1 MALSILSAA
10 LLLASIVS
18 GKTYGNSTDNHPK
31 IETYRCTVKDGCHKK
46 TNYLV
51 LDAGKHGIK
60 TSSGVSCTTGN
71 NPPNSTACTTPEECA
86 TNCHISSIADY
97 SSFGVHTQGT
107 DIRLT
112 MFNATGAEV
121 SPRIYLLEK
130 NKQRYEMLKLTGS
143 EFTFDV
149 DMVNLPCGMNSAL
162 YLSEM
167 LPDGGK
173 NASIYNKDGAAKG
186 TGYCDA
192 QCYKTS
198 FINGVGNFDQ
208 KGACCSEMD
217 IWEANS
223 RTNQL
228 APHPCS
234 QPGLYKC
241 TGDECGQAG
250 VCDKNG
256 CAWNPYKV
264 NATDYYG
271 RGKDFKVDTTRKF
284 SVVTQFPAQN
294 GKVKEI
300 RRLYIQDG
308 KVIQNNVVNIEG
320 PPKINYIDDEFCQA
334 TGASDFMRLGGVEG
348 MGGALSRGMVLAMS
362 LWWDKSGFMEWL
374 DQGNSGPCNA
384 TEGNPSVI
392 TTIVANPEVTF
403 SNIRFG
409 ELNST
414 LNLKGLGC

>member
-1 MALSILSAA
+1 MALSILSAT
-10 LLLASIVS
+10 LLLASLVS
-18 GKTYGNSTDNHPK
+18 GQAPGNSTDEHPK
-31 IETYRCTVKDGCHKK
+31 IETFRCTVKDGCQKK

-51 LDAGKHGIK
+51 VDSSQHQIK
-60 TSSGVSCTTGN
+60 TSSGVSCLTGN

-86 TNCHISSIADY
+86 TNCHIQGIADY
-97 SSFGVHTQGT
+97 STKGVTTHGT

-112 MFNATGAEV
+112 MFNADKQKV
-121 SPRIYLLEK
+121 SPRIYLLEE
-130 NKQRYEMLKLTGS
+130 NKQRYEMIQLTGS
-143 EFTFDV
+143 EFSFDV

-173 NASIYNKDGAAKG
+173 NTSSLNKLGPAWG

-192 QCYKTS
+192 QCFKTS

-208 KGACCSEMD
+208 KGSCCNELD

-223 RTNQL
+223 RATHI

-241 TGDECGQAG
+241 TGEECEKAG
-250 VCDKNG
+250 VCDKSG
-256 CAWNPYKV
+256 CAWNANRV
-264 NATDYYG
+264 NVTDFYG
-271 RGKDFKVDTTRKF
+271 RGADYKVDTTRKF
-284 SVVTQFPAQN
+284 TVVTQFPAQN
-294 GKVKEI
+294 GKLKEL
-300 RRLYIQDG
+300 RRMYVQDG

-320 PPKINYIDDEFCQA
+320 PPKINFMNDEYCRA
-334 TGASDFMRLGGVEG
+334 TGASDFMRLGAMEV
-348 MGGALSRGMVLAMS
+348 MGGAMSRGMVLAMS
-362 LWWDKSGFMEWL
+362 LWWDDSTFMSWL
-374 DQGNSGPCNA
+374 DQGNNGPCNA

-392 TTIVANPEVTF
+392 TSIVANPEVTF

-414 LNLKGLGC
+414 MNMRL